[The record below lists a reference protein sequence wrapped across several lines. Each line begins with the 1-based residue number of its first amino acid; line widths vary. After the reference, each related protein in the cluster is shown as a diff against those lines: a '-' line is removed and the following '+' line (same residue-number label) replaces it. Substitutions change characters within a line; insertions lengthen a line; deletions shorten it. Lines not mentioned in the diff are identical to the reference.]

1 MTEKKC
7 NFTVPDICD
16 EHSEEIK
23 IGNLFLK
30 SYGGLDKFCGE
41 IRTAQCEHSNSIVK
55 EMVNEDGTGK
65 VLFINHTGSELCS
78 MVGDQIAQQAYENNW
93 NGILVNGFI
102 RDIEFIKEIP
112 IGVYA
117 KNSYPMKTDKLVGV
131 GEKNVNFNID
141 NLEINIGEWVYV
153 DQNGF
158 VISKKELVL

>member
-1 MTEKKC
+1 MIQISRPYYNSDEIEAINKEISKC
-7 NFTVPDICD
+7 L
-16 EHSEEIK
+16 E
-23 IGNLFLK
+23 
-30 SYGGLDKFCGE
+30 
-41 IRTAQCEHSNSIVK
+41 
-55 EMVNEDGTGK
+55 
-65 VLFINHTGSELCS
+65 
-78 MVGDQIAQQAYENNW
+78 

-131 GEKNVNFNID
+131 GEKNVNFNIN

-158 VISKKELVL
+158 VISKKELIL